1 MLADESNMTG
11 ETAHLK
17 KEGIDQ
23 IDEPKFTTDVFLLGG
38 SNIVQGT
45 GVAIVCAVGK
55 NSRQG
60 IAEAALN
67 ASDD

>member
-38 SNIVQGT
+38 SNIV
-45 GVAIVCAVGK
+45 
-55 NSRQG
+55 
-60 IAEAALN
+60 
-67 ASDD
+67 